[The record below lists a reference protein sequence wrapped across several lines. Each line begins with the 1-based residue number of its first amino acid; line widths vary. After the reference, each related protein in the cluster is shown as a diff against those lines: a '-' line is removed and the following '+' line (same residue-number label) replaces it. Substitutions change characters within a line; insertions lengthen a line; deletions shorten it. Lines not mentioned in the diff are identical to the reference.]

1 MRENGQFGYA
11 QDMVIRGADVVTPGM
26 ALGAADVRIK
36 NGEIAVGQIADL
48 VLVDD
53 SLTPRMTIVGGEA
66 MRS

>member
-1 MRENGQFGYA
+1 
-11 QDMVIRGADVVTPGM
+11 MVIRGADVVTPGM